1 MTGQLRVTAA
11 SVIVIVLAVAA
22 VALIGSY
29 FTAMNRDWY
38 DRLNYPSWDPPDW
51 AFPVAWNIIFLLCIV
66 SLMLVWNTRPH
77 TDRTYWAIGL
87 FILNGVLNI
96 FWSVL
101 FFGNRMILPAVI
113 EAGALCLSV
122 ITIMIAAW
130 PISRWASVLL
140 LPYACWTAFATALT
154 HAIWRLN
161 S

>member
-1 MTGQLRVTAA
+1 MAGQLRVTAA

-38 DRLNYPSWDPPDW
+38 DQINYPSWDPPDW

-66 SLMLVWNTRPH
+66 SVTLVWNTRPH
-77 TDRTYWAIGL
+77 TDRTYWTIRL

-101 FFGNRMILPAVI
+101 FFGNRMILPAAI
-113 EAGALCLSV
+113 EAGVLCLSV
-122 ITIMIAAW
+122 IAIMIAAW
-130 PISRWASVLL
+130 PISRWASLL
-140 LPYACWTAFATALT
+140 LIPYAAWTAFATVLT
-154 HAIWRLN
+154 WTIWRLN
-161 S
+161 T